1 MDLGRRC
8 SRGGEGRTHTNT
20 LAINRHF
27 RVCAVRE
34 QSQRRS
40 TRNGVSFLQWRLF
53 VLHPGV
59 YPCRAGAR
67 PIRGP
72 NSSGYTASI
81 TMQLQWAVKAAEL
94 GAELA
99 ERRQLTAKLHRRN
112 GSVAPLFGLHVI
124 MRKGA
129 NRGEEG
135 GCKNCKGPTQ
145 LVD

>member
-8 SRGGEGRTHTNT
+8 SRGGEGRTHTNA
-20 LAINRHF
+20 LAINTHF
-27 RVCAVRE
+27 RVCTVRE

-67 PIRGP
+67 PIRGQ

-99 ERRQLTAKLHRRN
+99 KLHRRN
-112 GSVAPLFGLHVI
+112 GAFAPLSGLHVI

-129 NRGEEG
+129 NGVKG
-135 GCKNCKGPTQ
+135 GGVQELQNWIFRPSFKS
-145 LVD
+145 